1 MELSPSDKG
10 RIEHQ
15 FDSFCKLVLV
25 CEMKDYKKMI
35 LRKMAKEIL
44 FSELILIYGY
54 DLEHKKVG
62 QEEIKDIFSIK
73 VMGFDITIKNM
84 LIAEAVLSLTEKGRN
99 IVLMSFFLGMT
110 DKEIGKMLHLG
121 QSTVNYHK
129 NNNLKKMRK
138 FMEDAINLVFAHYE
152 SYIRKLSLRP
162 YTDEF
167 GMTQFFVDY
176 ELKNRLET
184 KLLEKILDF
193 EAV

>member
-54 DLEHKKVG
+54 DLENICAAKS
-62 QEEIKDIFSIK
+62 EEIDIYTTK
-73 VMGFDITIKNM
+73 VMGFDIEIKNM
-84 LIAEAVLSLTEKGRN
+84 LIAEAVLSLTEKGRK
-99 IVLMSFFLGMT
+99 IILMSFFLGMI
-110 DKEIGKMLHLG
+110 DKEIGKILNLC

-129 NNNLKKMRK
+129 NNNLKNMRN
-138 FMEDAINLVFAHYE
+138 FMEEQENE
-152 SYIRKLSLRP
+152 
-162 YTDEF
+162 
-167 GMTQFFVDY
+167 
-176 ELKNRLET
+176 
-184 KLLEKILDF
+184 
-193 EAV
+193 

>member
-110 DKEIGKMLHLG
+110 DKEIGKMLRMNPN
-121 QSTVNYHK
+121 TVRSR
-129 NNNLKKMRK
+129 RK
-138 FMEDAINLVFAHYE
+138 RA
-152 SYIRKLSLRP
+152 
-162 YTDEF
+162 
-167 GMTQFFVDY
+167 
-176 ELKNRLET
+176 
-184 KLLEKILDF
+184 LEKMSWLLK
-193 EAV
+193 E

>member
-1 MELSPSDKG
+1 MELSPSDKK
-10 RIEHQ
+10 RVEHQ
-15 FDSFCKLVLV
+15 FDRICKLAVKS
-25 CEMKDYKKMI
+25 EMKDYKRMI
-35 LRKMAKEIL
+35 LRKMKKEIV
-44 FSELILIYGY
+44 FSEVMSIYGY

-138 FMEDAINLVFAHYE
+138 FMEEYE
-152 SYIRKLSLRP
+152 
-162 YTDEF
+162 E
-167 GMTQFFVDY
+167 
-176 ELKNRLET
+176 
-184 KLLEKILDF
+184 
-193 EAV
+193 

>member
-62 QEEIKDIFSIK
+62 QEEIISQLRLW
-73 VMGFDITIKNM
+73 V
-84 LIAEAVLSLTEKGRN
+84 LILP
-99 IVLMSFFLGMT
+99 
-110 DKEIGKMLHLG
+110 
-121 QSTVNYHK
+121 
-129 NNNLKKMRK
+129 LK
-138 FMEDAINLVFAHYE
+138 ICL
-152 SYIRKLSLRP
+152 
-162 YTDEF
+162 
-167 GMTQFFVDY
+167 
-176 ELKNRLET
+176 
-184 KLLEKILDF
+184 
-193 EAV
+193 

>member
-1 MELSPSDKG
+1 M
-10 RIEHQ
+10 
-15 FDSFCKLVLV
+15 
-25 CEMKDYKKMI
+25 
-35 LRKMAKEIL
+35 
-44 FSELILIYGY
+44 
-54 DLEHKKVG
+54 G

-138 FMEDAINLVFAHYE
+138 FMEEYE
-152 SYIRKLSLRP
+152 
-162 YTDEF
+162 E
-167 GMTQFFVDY
+167 
-176 ELKNRLET
+176 
-184 KLLEKILDF
+184 
-193 EAV
+193 